1 MTGPVVVV
9 LVASIVLSGCGLTFI
24 QKRNF
29 DFKTTALF
37 KRPCDENLPPGEF
50 EVALNRCNSHRL
62 LRMIENF
69 MSIQEADDKK
79 GQPGDSLADVRGKGF
94 NIYLDE
100 QTLVRRPNTRV
111 LYGAEALAA
120 VGMAVSPPPLQ
131 NPSDV
136 KVYAEFMS
144 QHYAEEYLE
153 RDMAYAADRFCL
165 NNRESLEIGED
176 RTFTILWRDGHVYK
190 RIIKGGPVNN
200 PKQERAILVCPGTFI
215 IDLLTGQMSNAA
227 KSFSPVK

>member
-1 MTGPVVVV
+1 MTGLVVV
-9 LVASIVLSGCGLTFI
+9 LAASIVLSGCGFTFI

-37 KRPCDENLPPGEF
+37 KRPCDDNMPPGEY
-50 EVALNRCNSHRL
+50 EIALNRCNSHRL

-69 MSIQEADDKK
+69 MSIEETDTKK
-79 GQPGDSLADVRGKGF
+79 GKVGDSLADVRSKGF

-100 QTLVRRPNTRV
+100 QALVRRPNTRV

-120 VGMAVSPPPLQ
+120 AGMAVSPPPLQ
-131 NPSDV
+131 NPDDV
-136 KVYAEFMS
+136 KTYADFMS
-144 QHYAEEYLE
+144 QHYAEEYVE
-153 RDMAYAADRFCL
+153 RDMAFAADRFCI

-176 RTFTILWRDGHVYK
+176 RTFTILWRDGQVYK

-215 IDLLTGQMSNAA
+215 MEVLTGQVNNAA
-227 KSFSPVK
+227 KAFSPVK

>member
-1 MTGPVVVV
+1 MMG
-9 LVASIVLSGCGLTFI
+9 LIVALTAAILLSGCGLTFI

-37 KRPCDENLPPGEF
+37 KRPCDENALPGEY
-50 EVALNRCNSHRL
+50 EIALNRCNRHRL
-62 LRMIENF
+62 LRMIESF
-69 MSIQEADDKK
+69 MKVQEADDRK
-79 GQPGDSLADVRGKGF
+79 GQQGDSLADVRGKGF

-100 QTLVRRPNTRV
+100 QALVRRPNIRL

-131 NPSDV
+131 HPDDV
-136 KVYAEFMS
+136 KVYAEFMG
-144 QHYAEEYLE
+144 QHYAEEYIE
-153 RDMAYAADRFCL
+153 RDMTYVADRFCI

-176 RTFTILWRDGHVYK
+176 RTFTILWRDGRVYK
-190 RIIKGGPVNN
+190 RIIKGGPVDN

-215 IDLLTGQMSNAA
+215 MEVLTGPVNNAA
-227 KSFSPVK
+227 KAFSPVK

>member
-1 MTGPVVVV
+1 MTGLIVV
-9 LVASIVLSGCGLTFI
+9 LAASIVLSGCGHTFI

-37 KRPCDENLPPGEF
+37 KLPCDENLPPGEY
-50 EVALNRCNSHRL
+50 EIALNRCNSHRL
-62 LRMIENF
+62 LRMIANF
-69 MSIQEADDKK
+69 MKIQEADEKK
-79 GQPGDSLADVRGKGF
+79 GKEGDTLADVQSKGF

-100 QTLVRRPNTRV
+100 QALVRRPNTRV

-131 NPSDV
+131 NPNDV

-144 QHYAEEYLE
+144 QHYAEEYIE
-153 RDMAYAADRFCL
+153 RDMIYMADRVCI

-190 RIIKGGPVNN
+190 RIIKGGPIDN

-215 IDLLTGQMSNAA
+215 LDVLTGQVSNAA
-227 KSFSPVK
+227 KAVSPVK